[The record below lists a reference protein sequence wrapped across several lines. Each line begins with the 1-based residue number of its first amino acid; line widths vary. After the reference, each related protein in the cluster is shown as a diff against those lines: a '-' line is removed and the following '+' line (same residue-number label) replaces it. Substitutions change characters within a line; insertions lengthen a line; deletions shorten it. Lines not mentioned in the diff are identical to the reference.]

1 VIIIGFRI
9 SFRRLYPRGG
19 VVKDLE
25 HILEEAKKQGID
37 LSGNTDEM
45 VAKFAYCVSD
55 RLLAGDTL
63 KKAVQRC
70 LVEISALI

>member
-1 VIIIGFRI
+1 M
-9 SFRRLYPRGG
+9 
-19 VVKDLE
+19 KDLE

-37 LSGNTDEM
+37 LNGNTDEM

-70 LVEISALI
+70 LIEISDLV

>member
-1 VIIIGFRI
+1 M
-9 SFRRLYPRGG
+9 GG
-19 VVKDLE
+19 TMKDLE

-70 LVEISALI
+70 IIEISDLI

>member
-1 VIIIGFRI
+1 M
-9 SFRRLYPRGG
+9 
-19 VVKDLE
+19 KDLE

-37 LSGNTDEM
+37 LSCNTDEM

-55 RLLAGDTL
+55 RLLTGDTL

-70 LVEISALI
+70 LIEISDLV

>member
-1 VIIIGFRI
+1 MK
-9 SFRRLYPRGG
+9 
-19 VVKDLE
+19 KDLAQ
-25 HILEEAKKQGID
+25 ILEEAKEQGID

-45 VAKFAYCVSD
+45 VAKFAYCVSE

-70 LVEISALI
+70 LIEISDLV

>member
-1 VIIIGFRI
+1 M
-9 SFRRLYPRGG
+9 GG
-19 VVKDLE
+19 IVKDLE

-63 KKAVQRC
+63 KMAVQRC
-70 LVEISALI
+70 LIEISDLI

>member
-1 VIIIGFRI
+1 M
-9 SFRRLYPRGG
+9 
-19 VVKDLE
+19 KDLE

-37 LSGNTDEM
+37 LSGDTDEM
-45 VAKFAYCVSD
+45 VAKFAYCVSS

-70 LVEISALI
+70 LIEISDLI

>member
-1 VIIIGFRI
+1 M
-9 SFRRLYPRGG
+9 
-19 VVKDLE
+19 KDLE

-37 LSGNTDEM
+37 LSDNTNEM

-70 LVEISALI
+70 LIEISDLI

>member
-1 VIIIGFRI
+1 M
-9 SFRRLYPRGG
+9 
-19 VVKDLE
+19 KDLE

-45 VAKFAYCVSD
+45 VARFAYCVSD

-63 KKAVQRC
+63 RKAVQRF
-70 LVEISALI
+70 LIEISDLV